1 MILLDQ
7 EQAKTQKQRNKLMRI
22 FCMTNKIDEIF
33 PAYIAPAF
41 QAISVFCLTLP
52 KHQLITNIFG
62 GAQPFEGLGF
72 LNISGDWALVGAHGP
87 LYTPLNAQVHK
98 SGLSSFVLLYLMI

>member
-1 MILLDQ
+1 MGIY
-7 EQAKTQKQRNKLMRI
+7 
-22 FCMTNKIDEIF
+22 EIF

-87 LYTPLNAQVHK
+87 LYTPLTAQVSK
-98 SGLSSFVLLYLMI
+98 PELSSFVLLYLML